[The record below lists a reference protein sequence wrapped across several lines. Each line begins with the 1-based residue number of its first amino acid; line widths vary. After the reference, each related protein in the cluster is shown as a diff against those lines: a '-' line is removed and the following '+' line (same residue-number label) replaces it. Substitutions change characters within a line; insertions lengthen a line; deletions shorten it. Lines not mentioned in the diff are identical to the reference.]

1 MKLLDKLAFDEVG
14 NPMNKYEMRSKISYD
29 KKAENYDSTF
39 DGKFTVKFKE
49 MMYKSVCINNGDIV
63 VDVACGNGRFL
74 HTLNKMH
81 CFRGYGVDLSEKMAE
96 QAKKLNPQMQFYIS
110 GCESLPFKN
119 HEVDVMTVCAA
130 FHHFPD
136 VQKFAEEASRV
147 IKHSGV
153 IYIAEVYLPA
163 VLRVICNPFV
173 KFSKAGD
180 VKFYSPNEIIALF
193 EKNGFENSGVEI
205 SGKVQL
211 IKLQRI

>member
-1 MKLLDKLAFDEVG
+1 
-14 NPMNKYEMRSKISYD
+14 MNIYEKRSKNSYD

-39 DGKFTVKFKE
+39 DGKFTVKFKR
-49 MMYKSVCINNGDIV
+49 MMCESVCVNTNDTV
-63 VDVACGNGRFL
+63 VDVACGNGRLL
-74 HTLNKMH
+74 HMLTEKNS
-81 CFRGYGVDLSEKMAE
+81 FYGYGIDISDKMIE
-96 QAKKLNPQMQFYIS
+96 QAKKINPTMNFYVA
-110 GCESLPFKN
+110 GCEALPFEN
-119 HEVDVMTVCAA
+119 GEIDVMTVCAA